1 MRNVIC
7 KFFGVVMMAMTLT
20 MAVNAQTPQLPYF
33 CGFETAAENA
43 DWTYLTGSSC
53 NNNWSFGTAVHN
65 FGTHA
70 MYISANNGNSATYVN
85 TKGSAIAY
93 RQVNFPAGQFIQ
105 IDFDWMARGNA
116 TDKLYVCYVT
126 NPNENLANWATN
138 NNAVPSGVT
147 MYAKPWQQ
155 TTAANG
161 RVTRDTVMQGRSD
174 WRHGSFEVVGTGQ
187 NGYIV
192 FFWTNSQGAP
202 LNPGGCIDN
211 VQFNR
216 KSACPKPTNLQ
227 YQTIT
232 GSSGVLT
239 WTSTGT
245 SWDVMY
251 NNNNSNQW
259 NSDMGLTQPSD
270 TITGLVKGM
279 YTFWVR
285 AHCGND
291 SSSWAVVSNILVYQS
306 LAECLDYINLTAPYV
321 QATIGSFSS
330 PYNANTLVDNGS
342 SAMSSR
348 HTIHY
353 GQGEYDPRTNNL
365 LQTVPRGEVASV
377 RLGNWDTGGQAES
390 LTYTYTVDSAAAIMI
405 LKYAVVLED
414 PTHPSS
420 AQPRFK
426 MEVLNQY
433 NQLIDPTCGAA
444 DFIPGTNTQSWNVA
458 GEVKWKD
465 WTILGMN
472 LQPYAGQTIKIR
484 FTTYDCDY
492 SGHYGYAYFTLDC
505 AYATIS
511 GESCGTIAVDSIAAP
526 DGFAYTW
533 YNTNDM
539 NTPIATTQAFQPA
552 PGDTSNYVC
561 RVSFI
566 ENPSCYFDLH
576 ATTKPRWPWAEAL
589 YNWNPRACENRVDF
603 TNLSHIFSSADGHT
617 QDPVTDLQ
625 WDFGNGTTSTEV
637 NPSVVFPDQG
647 GTYHVRLIANMV
659 GGLCS
664 DTTYYDVVVPSIA
677 PDSTVTRRSICQGN
691 SITWLGETYS
701 ESIDTTVVFHTSQ
714 GCDSLVTLHLNVLD
728 VLHTDIDTTICEGQ
742 SVTIVNNKYT
752 RTGYYTDTTSSS
764 LGCDSI
770 ITLNLVVNPILGIN
784 LQQIGEICAD
794 DGAFLLKYTNTGSTP
809 PTDFSI
815 AFDQSAKTAGF
826 VDTTAV
832 MTDGQLEIEVQMP
845 ASVLAGT
852 YTATLTIRDSVYG
865 CNTAV
870 IPFTFQVQYRK
881 SIVEQKW
888 NDVLAVLNSQ
898 YNGDLQADGT
908 PAAFN
913 KPTVNGYNFVAFQW
927 YMNELPMEGE
937 TGSYLYRP
945 EGLDM
950 TAVYRVLL
958 TRDDGVSVMSCGIT
972 PVQKSDVKVVPT
984 FTMPNHVI
992 CISTSE
998 PKGSATLWTT
1008 DGMLVGEYLI
1018 NSEDTYIHA
1027 PSQSGIYILNVRL
1040 NNGKGEAVKIVVK
1053 K

>member
-1 MRNVIC
+1 
-7 KFFGVVMMAMTLT
+7 
-20 MAVNAQTPQLPYF
+20 
-33 CGFETAAENA
+33 
-43 DWTYLTGSSC
+43 
-53 NNNWSFGTAVHN
+53 
-65 FGTHA
+65 
-70 MYISANNGNSATYVN
+70 MYISATSGTHATYVN
-85 TKGSAIAY
+85 TKGSAVAY
-93 RQVNFPAGQFIQ
+93 RTVNLPAGSFYQ

-116 TDKLYVCYVT
+116 TDKLYVCFVT
-126 NPNENLANWATN
+126 NPNENLASWATN
-138 NNAVPSGVT
+138 NNAVPSGVNI
-147 MYAKPWQQ
+147 YAKPWQQ
-155 TTAANG
+155 TTSATGAI
-161 RVTRDTVMQGRSD
+161 TRDTVMQGRSD

-187 NGYIV
+187 NCYLA
-192 FFWTNSQGAP
+192 FFWTNGQGTP

-211 VQFNR
+211 VQINR
-216 KSACPKPTNLQ
+216 KNSCPKPTNLS

-232 GSSGVLT
+232 GSSGVLS

-251 NNNNSNQW
+251 NNNNTNQW
-259 NSDMGLTQPSD
+259 NSDMGLTSPCD
-270 TITGLVKGM
+270 TISGLVKGM

-291 SSSWAVVSNILVYQS
+291 SSSWAVISNILVYQS

-321 QATIGSFSS
+321 TPTIGSFSS
-330 PYNANTLVDNGS
+330 PYNAVQLVDNGS
-342 SAMSSR
+342 SAQTSR
-348 HTIHY
+348 HTVHY
-353 GQGEYDPRTNNL
+353 GRGEYDPRTNNL
-365 LQTVPRGEVASV
+365 LETVPVGEVAAV
-377 RLGNWDTGGQAES
+377 RLGNWQTGSQAES

-405 LKYAVVLED
+405 MKYAVVLQN
-414 PTHPSS
+414 PSGHP
-420 AQPRFK
+420 ATDMPRFK
-426 MEVLNQY
+426 MEVLNQN

-458 GEVKWKD
+458 SDALWKD

-484 FTTYDCDY
+484 FTTYDCNY
-492 SGHYGYAYFTLDC
+492 AGHYGYAYFTLDC

-533 YNTNDM
+533 YNVNDM
-539 NTPIATTQAFQPA
+539 NTPIATTQAYQPA

-566 ENPSCYFDLH
+566 ENPSCYFDLY
-576 ATTKPRWPWAEAL
+576 ATTKPRWPWAEAV
-589 YNWNPRACENRVDF
+589 YNWNPQLCANNVDF
-603 TNLSHIFSSADGHT
+603 TNMSHVFTSAEGHT
-617 QDPVTDLQ
+617 ADPVTDLQ

-637 NPSVVFPDQG
+637 NPTVTYPDQG

-664 DTTYYDVVVPSIA
+664 DTAYYDVVVPSIA
-677 PDSTVTRRSICQGN
+677 PDSTVTRRAICQGSSFN
-691 SITWLGETYS
+691 WRGHNYT
-701 ESIDTTVVFHTSQ
+701 ESIDTTIVLSNAQ
-714 GCDSLVTLHLNVLD
+714 GCDSLDILHLNVID
-728 VLHTDIDTTICEGQ
+728 VLQTDIDTTICEGN
-742 SVTIVNNKYT
+742 SVTMIGKQYT

-770 ITLNLVVNPILGIN
+770 VTLNLIVNPILNIS

-794 DGAFLLKYTNTGSTP
+794 DGAFLLKYTNSGSTP
-809 PTDFSI
+809 PTDFSLT
-815 AFDQSAKTAGF
+815 FDQSARTAGF
-826 VDTTAV
+826 VDTTATLV
-832 MTDGQLEIEVQMP
+832 NGQLEIEVTMP

-852 YTATLTIRDSVYG
+852 YTATLTIHDSVYE

-870 IPFTFQVQYRK
+870 IPFTFLVQYRK
-881 SIVEQKW
+881 TIVEQKW

-950 TAVYRVLL
+950 SAVYRVLL
-958 TRDDGVSVMSCGIT
+958 TRDDGVSVMTCGLT

-984 FTMPNHVI
+984 FTMPNHI
-992 CISTSE
+992 IRISTSE
-998 PKGSATLWTT
+998 PSGTATLWTA

-1018 NSEDTYIHA
+1018 NSEETDIHA

-1040 NNGKGEAVKIVVK
+1040 SNGKGEAVKIVVK

>member
-1 MRNVIC
+1 
-7 KFFGVVMMAMTLT
+7 
-20 MAVNAQTPQLPYF
+20 
-33 CGFETAAENA
+33 
-43 DWTYLTGSSC
+43 
-53 NNNWSFGTAVHN
+53 
-65 FGTHA
+65 
-70 MYISANNGNSATYVN
+70 MYISSNNGTSATYVN
-85 TKGSAIAY
+85 TKGSAVAY
-93 RQVNFPAGQFIQ
+93 LPIVLPAGSFYQ
-105 IDFDWMARGNA
+105 IDFDWMGRGNA
-116 TDKLYVCYVT
+116 TDKMFVCLVT
-126 NPNENLANWATN
+126 NPTYAFNQWATN
-138 NNAVPSGVT
+138 NNAIPSGVIA
-147 MYAKPWQQ
+147 YRKVWNK

-161 RVTRDTVMQGRSD
+161 TVINDTVMQGRSD
-174 WRHGSFEVVGTGQ
+174 WRHGSFEVNGTGQ
-187 NGYIV
+187 TCYLA
-192 FFWTNSQGAP
+192 FFWTNGQGAP

-211 VQFNR
+211 VQINR
-216 KSACPKPTNLQ
+216 KSTCPKPTNITYTTQ
-227 YQTIT
+227 T
-232 GSSGVLT
+232 GSSGILS

-259 NSDMGLTQPSD
+259 SSDMGLTQPSD
-270 TITGLVKGM
+270 TISGLVKGM

-291 SSSWAVVSNILVYQS
+291 SSSWAVISNILVYQS

-321 QATIGSFSS
+321 QPTIGSFAS
-330 PYNANTLVDNGS
+330 PYNATTLVDNGS

-353 GQGEYDPRTNNL
+353 GRGEYDPRTNNL
-365 LQTVPRGEVASV
+365 LQTVPKGEVASV
-377 RLGNWDTGGQAES
+377 RLGNWNTGGEAES
-390 LTYTYTVDSAAAIMI
+390 LTYTYTVDSMAAIMI

-414 PTHPSS
+414 PIHPS
-420 AQPRFK
+420 ADQPRFK
-426 MEVLNQY
+426 MEVLNQN

-458 GEVKWKD
+458 GDVKWKD

-484 FTTYDCDY
+484 FTTYDCNY

-511 GESCGTIAVDSIAAP
+511 GESCGAIAVDSIAAP

-539 NTPIATTQAFQPA
+539 TTPIATTQAFQPA

-576 ATTKPRWPWAEAL
+576 ATTKPRWPWAEAT
-589 YNWNPRACENRVDF
+589 YMWAPQACENKVKF
-603 TNLSHIFSSADGHT
+603 TNGSHIFSSAEGHT
-617 QDPVTDLQ
+617 TDPVTDLV

-637 NPSVVFPDQG
+637 NPEVTYPDQG
-647 GTYHVRLIANMV
+647 GVFHVSLIAKMV
-659 GGLCS
+659 GGLCA
-664 DTTYYDVVVPSIA
+664 DTTYYDVIVPSIA
-677 PDSTVTRRSICQGN
+677 PDSTVTRRSVCQGKPFQWRGM
-691 SITWLGETYS
+691 TFT
-701 ESIDTTVVFHTSQ
+701 ESIDTTIVLKTAQ
-714 GCDSLVTLHLNVLD
+714 GCDSLDILHLKVID
-728 VLHTDIDTTICEGQ
+728 VFTTEIDTTICEGN
-742 SVTIVNNKYT
+742 SITVVNNKYT
-752 RTGYYTDTTSSS
+752 RTGFYSDTTASS

-770 ITLNLVVNPILGIN
+770 INLNLVVNPILGIN

-794 DGAFLLKYTNTGSTP
+794 DGAFLLKYTSTGSTP
-809 PTDFSI
+809 PTDFRI
-815 AFDQSAKTAGF
+815 TFDQAAKTAGF
-826 VDTTAV
+826 VDTAAV
-832 MTDGQLEIEVQMP
+832 MTDGQLDIEVVMP

-852 YTATLTIRDSVYG
+852 YSATLTLSDSVYG
-865 CNTAV
+865 CMEAV
-870 IPFTFQVQYRK
+870 IPFTFQVQYRRT
-881 SIVEQKW
+881 IIEQKW

-950 TAVYRVLL
+950 TAIYRVLL
-958 TRDDGVSVMSCGIT
+958 TRDDGVSVMTCGYQPT
-972 PVQKSDVKVVPT
+972 PKSDVQVVPT
-984 FTMPNHVI
+984 FTMPRNI
-992 CISTSE
+992 IRILTSSDRGE
-998 PKGSATLWTT
+998 ATLWNAS
-1008 DGMLVGEYLI
+1008 GMLVGSYTIRGTETEI
-1018 NSEDTYIHA
+1018 TA
-1027 PSQSGIYILNVRL
+1027 PSESGIYILNVRL
-1040 NNGKGEAVKIVVK
+1040 SNGKGDTFKIVVK